1 MMNVHKAREYFSA
14 YYEGSL
20 DRGLREGFERTL
32 RTDAQIQAEYRAFE
46 RTMVQLDLMKTVEV
60 QPPDDLH
67 ERILARIDRAQWEQ
81 KQRKATPF
89 AWWKSALIVGAA
101 ATAITLA
108 VFQSRPTQGVNQAGF
123 DPVVSN
129 ATLGVHATELG
140 VSLDYAPSGKH
151 TVVIRE
157 ADGTELERI
166 VITGKPMRDKVLS
179 NPTPAAKA
187 IAIDIDGV
195 TTWVVLPGRERS
207 MNSKGKGHL
216 RDLAL
221 EIADGCGVAVVLQVK
236 DPTVETS
243 WTLDSADAL
252 TTATRAVEPIGKKV
266 ELRGDD
272 RHPRALWILD
282 N

>member
-1 MMNVHKAREYFSA
+1 MNLHKAREYFSA

-46 RTMVQLDLMKTVEV
+46 RTMVQLDSMKTVEI

-67 ERILARIDRAQWEQ
+67 ERILARIDRAQWDQ
-81 KQRKATPF
+81 KQRRPAPF
-89 AWWKSALIVGAA
+89 AWWKSALLVGAV

-123 DPVVSN
+123 DPIVAN
-129 ATLGVHATELG
+129 PTLAVHATELG
-140 VSLDYAPSGKH
+140 VSLDYAPAGKH

-195 TTWVVLPGRERS
+195 TTWVILPGRERT
-207 MNSKGKGHL
+207 MNSKGKGNL
-216 RDLAL
+216 RELAL

-236 DPTVETS
+236 EPATETS